1 LIQHLRINPNFWFI
15 LDLLKINLGV
25 YFYLTM
31 NYQITPEWRITLEMP
46 YQRRIEDNALVLWT
60 IGRTIVATAFRIP
73 ANITREELLDKLK
86 SRQSTGILDVYE
98 TIQDDIDRLAFMQS
112 EEVTEG
118 QSRLAMHTFNASP
131 TSLLQIAFYFD
142 IPKDVE
148 WARATWNSVN
158 FDPTNKENK
167 L

>member
-1 LIQHLRINPNFWFI
+1 
-15 LDLLKINLGV
+15 
-25 YFYLTM
+25 M
-31 NYQITPEWRITLEMP
+31 NYQITPEWRITLETP

-73 ANITREELLDKLK
+73 ANLTRDELLAKLK
-86 SRQSTGILDVYE
+86 SRPSTGVLDVYE

-112 EEVTEG
+112 EEVAEG
-118 QSRLAMHTFNASP
+118 QPRLVMHTFNASP

-148 WARATWNSVN
+148 WARATWDSVR
-158 FDPTNKENK
+158 FDPMNKENT

>member
-1 LIQHLRINPNFWFI
+1 
-15 LDLLKINLGV
+15 
-25 YFYLTM
+25 M
-31 NYQITPEWRITLEMP
+31 NYQITTEWRITLEMP

-73 ANITREELLDKLK
+73 ANLTRDELLAKLK
-86 SRQSTGILDVYE
+86 SKPSAGILDVYE

-112 EEVTEG
+112 EEVADG
-118 QSRLAMHTFNASP
+118 QTRLAMHTFNAST

-148 WARATWNSVN
+148 WARTTWDSVN
-158 FDPTNKENK
+158 FEPIEKDMTS
-167 L
+167 